1 MKTPDDDQLPAVL
14 PWQES
19 LWQQVIAAHHCK
31 RLAHALLLSG
41 PSGVGKRN
49 FAQRLAGLLLCQRN
63 EDSAC
68 GACPGCRQLIAG
80 AHPGFVRLTREEG
93 RRDISIDAV
102 RTMCSALAMTSHDGR
117 VKVAVLDPVDAM
129 NQSGVNALL
138 KTLEEPSG
146 GVLILISEFPLTL
159 PATLRSRC
167 QILRFPVPKAVET
180 SQWLSAKFPGSS
192 AANRAMALKLSRG
205 APFRA
210 VAFLR
215 NPDLMA
221 AATLWQ
227 DMMLALLQ
235 GRYDPID
242 AASRIDSD
250 QVATFLDWLA
260 GWARDTLCN
269 PGSVGVDRRLLAGLG
284 QAAFDAVRLI
294 KSNVKPQL
302 VIEALLIDMVHG
314 TGAKA
319 VARRPTLVAGGG
331 L

>member
-1 MKTPDDDQLPAVL
+1 MKSSDDDRLPAVL

-41 PSGVGKRN
+41 PNGVGKRN
-49 FAQRLAGLLLCQRN
+49 FAQRLAGMLLCHRD

-68 GACPGCRQLIAG
+68 GTCPSCRQLIAG
-80 AHPGFVRLTREEG
+80 GHPGFVRLTREEG

-102 RTMCSALAMTSHDGR
+102 RTMCAALAMTSHDGR
-117 VKVAVLDPVDAM
+117 IKVALLDPVDAM

-146 GVLILISEFPLTL
+146 GVLILISEFPLSL

-180 SQWLSAKFPGSS
+180 GQWLSAEFPDSS
-192 AANRAMALKLSRG
+192 AADRAIALKLSRG

-210 VAFLR
+210 VEFLR

-227 DMMLALLQ
+227 DMMLELLH
-235 GRYDPID
+235 GRYDPVD
-242 AASRIDSD
+242 AASQIGSD
-250 QVATFLDWLA
+250 QVATYLDWLA
-260 GWARDTLCN
+260 GWARDALSK
-269 PGSVGVDRRLLAGLG
+269 PEGVAFDRRLLARLG

-302 VIEALLIDMVHG
+302 VIEALLIEMVRG
-314 TGAKA
+314 TGAKV
-319 VARRPTLVAGGG
+319 VARQSTLVAGGG